1 MIPPSPSESE
11 LAANHETPPIV
22 RVLGIPIA
30 QLSLP
35 GLLDYFRLT
44 VHNAREGQRTRLIA
58 YANAHTCNL
67 AIENAEYRWALQ
79 QVDLIYT
86 DGNGPRLAAWLAG
99 SWLPP
104 RMTAADWIYDLCRL
118 SAREG
123 FRLYFLGGTQ
133 GVAEQAANRLRSQV
147 PGLSLVGAHDGY
159 FSPEREGCVLQ
170 SIRAAAP
177 DILALG
183 MGTPRQEIWMVRH
196 RDALQVPV
204 VWGAGSVF
212 DYASGRIPRP
222 PWWMRKFAL
231 EWLGRMM
238 IEPRRLAMRY
248 LVGLPIFLARSLR
261 YGLSARAG
269 IRVSDGKRSLRR
281 R

>member
-1 MIPPSPSESE
+1 MEPLSPAEPE
-11 LAANHETPPIV
+11 PAALEQTPPIV
-22 RVLGIPIA
+22 RVLGTPIA
-30 QLSLP
+30 QLALP
-35 GLLDYFRLT
+35 GLLDYFRQA
-44 VHNAREGQRTRLIA
+44 VRSARKDHRTRLIA

-67 AIENAEYRWALQ
+67 SAEDAEYRWALQ
-79 QVDLIYT
+79 QLDVVYT

-177 DILALG
+177 DILAPG
-183 MGTPRQEIWMVRH
+183 MGTPRQEIWMVRR
-196 RDALQVPV
+196 RDALHVPV
-204 VWGAGSVF
+204 AWGAGGVF
-212 DYASGRIPRP
+212 DYASGRIARP